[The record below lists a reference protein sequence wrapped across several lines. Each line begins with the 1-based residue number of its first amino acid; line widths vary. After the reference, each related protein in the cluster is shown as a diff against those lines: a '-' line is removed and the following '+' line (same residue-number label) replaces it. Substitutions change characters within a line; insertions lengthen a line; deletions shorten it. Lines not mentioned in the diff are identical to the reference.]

1 MPVRNRHS
9 GFDEPLDDG
18 HEDLPRDPRDP
29 FAPPPVP
36 VEVCCMQCGGVYESW
51 QMIWL
56 DDPTLPGGGVWCC
69 PVDGCDGIG
78 YGFDIWPTD
87 PQADF
92 ACREEEDELR
102 PFDDLQDDS
111 PFVDPTDDTLDQSA
125 PDDGG
130 ETRDSAVQPDV
141 PQAPDDGADE
151 STNPSSAYLTRSL
164 VYELLSN
171 NEDWYEFFHQRDL
184 HDEREQRN
192 KLDDRTP

>member
-1 MPVRNRHS
+1 
-9 GFDEPLDDG
+9 
-18 HEDLPRDPRDP
+18 
-29 FAPPPVP
+29 
-36 VEVCCMQCGGVYESW
+36 
-51 QMIWL
+51 
-56 DDPTLPGGGVWCC
+56 
-69 PVDGCDGIG
+69 
-78 YGFDIWPTD
+78 
-87 PQADF
+87 ADF
-92 ACREEEDELR
+92 ACREEEHELSLC
-102 PFDDLQDDS
+102 DDLQDDF

-125 PDDGG
+125 PDDHGPDDHG
-130 ETRDSAVQPDV
+130 LARDSAVQPDV